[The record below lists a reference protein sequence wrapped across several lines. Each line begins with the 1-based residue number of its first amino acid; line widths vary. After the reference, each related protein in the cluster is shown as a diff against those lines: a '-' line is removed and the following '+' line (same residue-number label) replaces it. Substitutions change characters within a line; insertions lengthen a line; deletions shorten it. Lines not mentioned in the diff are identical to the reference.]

1 MRTVSGRPPGSRPD
15 HIVSMFGHLLT
26 VHPRMAVLRRRR
38 RGVFGMSDAFTL
50 TEDQQ
55 VFRKEWRRLFEDK
68 FTERAAEIDR
78 TGEFP
83 WDNLKMLAEAGLAGI
98 NIPEAYG
105 GAGADSVTHCL
116 LVEEVARVCAST
128 SLIPAVNKLATLPIL
143 FAGSDEQK
151 RRFLTPIA
159 EGTAMASYCLTE
171 PGSGSDAAAMRSR
184 AVRDG
189 DDYLLNGNKRFITGG
204 GVSKIYVYYAVTDPD
219 AGSRGI
225 SAFVLED
232 SMPGFQIGKH
242 EDKLGIR
249 GSPTTEVI
257 CTDVRV
263 PAANR
268 LGEEGDGFPLALRA
282 LDHSRITIGAQ
293 AVGIAQGALDFALG
307 YVEER
312 QQFGQPIVDFQGVQ
326 FMLADMAM
334 QTEAARTLVYQAAAK
349 ADRGDADLAFF
360 GAASKCFASDVA
372 MKVTTDA
379 VQLLGGYGY
388 IKEFPVE
395 RMMRDAKITQL
406 YEGTNQILRV
416 VMARRLRQQRGRG
429 QA

>member
-1 MRTVSGRPPGSRPD
+1 
-15 HIVSMFGHLLT
+15 
-26 VHPRMAVLRRRR
+26 
-38 RGVFGMSDAFTL
+38 MSDAFTL

-55 VFRKEWRRLFEDK
+55 LFRREWRRLFEDK

-83 WDNLKMLAEAGLAGI
+83 WDNHKVLTEAGLVGL
-98 NIPEAYG
+98 NVPEAYG
-105 GAGADSVTHCL
+105 GGGADSVTHCI

-143 FAGSDEQK
+143 FAGSEEQK
-151 RRFLTPIA
+151 RRFLPPIA
-159 EGTAMASYCLTE
+159 DGSALASYCLTE

-189 DDYLLNGNKRFITGG
+189 DDYVLNGTKRFITGG
-204 GVSKIYVYYAVTDPD
+204 GVSKLYVYYAVTDPG
-219 AGSRGI
+219 AGSKGI

-232 SMPGFQIGKH
+232 SMPGFEIGKH

-263 PAANR
+263 PADNR
-268 LGEEGDGFPLALRA
+268 VGEEGEGFPLALRA
-282 LDHSRITIGAQ
+282 LDHSRIGIGAQ
-293 AVGIAQGALDFALG
+293 AVGIAQGALDYALG
-307 YVEER
+307 YTRER
-312 QQFGQPIVDFQGVQ
+312 RQFDQAIADFQGVQ

-349 ADRGDADLAFF
+349 ADRGDEDLTFF

-388 IKEFPVE
+388 IKEFPLE
-395 RMMRDAKITQL
+395 RMLRDAKITQI

-416 VMARRLRQQRGRG
+416 VMARQLQQFRR
-429 QA
+429 

>member
-1 MRTVSGRPPGSRPD
+1 MGSTGRNGGEGAD
-15 HIVSMFGHLLT
+15 
-26 VHPRMAVLRRRR
+26 MAD
-38 RGVFGMSDAFTL
+38 VFAL
-50 TEDQQ
+50 TEDQEL
-55 VFRKEWRRLFEDK
+55 FRREWRRLFEGK

-83 WDNLKMLAEAGLAGI
+83 WDNHKVLTEAGLVGL

-105 GAGADSVTHCL
+105 GGGADSVTHCI

-143 FAGSDEQK
+143 FAGSEEQK
-151 RRFLTPIA
+151 RRFLPPIA
-159 EGTAMASYCLTE
+159 DGSALASYCLTE

-189 DDYLLNGNKRFITGG
+189 DGYLLNGTKRFITGG
-204 GVSKIYVYYAVTDPD
+204 GVSKLYVYYAVTDPD
-219 AGSRGI
+219 AGSKGI

-232 SMPGFQIGKH
+232 SMPGFEIGKH

-268 LGEEGDGFPLALRA
+268 LGEEGQGFPLALRA
-282 LDHSRITIGAQ
+282 LDHSRVTIGAQ
-293 AVGIAQGALDFALG
+293 AVGIAQGALDYALG
-307 YVEER
+307 YTRER
-312 QQFGQPIVDFQGVQ
+312 EQFGQPVADFQGIQ

-334 QTEAARTLVYQAAAK
+334 QIEAARSLVYQAAAK
-349 ADRGDADLAFF
+349 ADRDDPDLTLF
-360 GAASKCFASDVA
+360 AAAAKCFASDVA
-372 MKVTTDA
+372 MKVTTDG

-388 IKEFPVE
+388 IKDFPLE
-395 RMMRDAKITQL
+395 RMLRDSKITQI

-416 VMARRLRQQRGRG
+416 VIARQLRQG
-429 QA
+429 A

>member
-1 MRTVSGRPPGSRPD
+1 
-15 HIVSMFGHLLT
+15 
-26 VHPRMAVLRRRR
+26 
-38 RGVFGMSDAFTL
+38 MSEAFTL

-55 VFRKEWRRLFEDK
+55 LFRREWRRLFEDK

-83 WDNLKMLAEAGLAGI
+83 WDNVEVLKSAGLLGL
-98 NIPEAYG
+98 NIPEQYG
-105 GAGADSVTHCL
+105 GGGADAVTHCL
-116 LVEEVARVCAST
+116 LIEEVARVCAST

-143 FAGSDEQK
+143 FAGTEEQK
-151 RRFLTPIA
+151 RRFLPPIA
-159 EGTAMASYCLTE
+159 SGEALASYCLTE

-189 DDYLLNGNKRFITGG
+189 DDYVLNGTKRFITGG
-204 GVSKIYVYYAVTDPD
+204 GVSKLYAYYAVTDPE
-219 AGSRGI
+219 AGSKGI

-232 SMPGFQIGKH
+232 SMPGFQVGRY

-249 GSPTTEVI
+249 GSPTTEII
-257 CTDVRV
+257 CQDVRV

-268 LGEEGDGFPLALRA
+268 LGEEGQGFPLALRA
-282 LDHSRITIGAQ
+282 LDHSRVTIGAQ
-293 AVGIAQGALDFALG
+293 AVGIAQGALDYALG
-307 YVEER
+307 YTKER
-312 QQFGQPIVDFQGVQ
+312 RQFGQAIADFQGVQ

-334 QTEAARTLVYQAAAK
+334 SIEAARAMVYTAAAK
-349 ADRGDADLAFF
+349 ADREDEDLTFF

-388 IKEFPVE
+388 VREFPCE
-395 RMMRDAKITQL
+395 RMMRDAKITQI
-406 YEGTNQILRV
+406 YEGSNQVLRV
-416 VMARRLRQQRGRG
+416 VMARRLGIKATGR
-429 QA
+429 AR

>member
-1 MRTVSGRPPGSRPD
+1 
-15 HIVSMFGHLLT
+15 
-26 VHPRMAVLRRRR
+26 
-38 RGVFGMSDAFTL
+38 MSEAFTL
-50 TEDQQ
+50 TEDQKL
-55 VFRKEWRRLFEDK
+55 FRKEWRRLFEDK
-68 FTERAAEIDR
+68 FTERAAEIDK

-83 WDNLKMLAEAGLAGI
+83 WDNLKVLADAGLAGI

-105 GAGADSVTHCL
+105 GAGADSITHCL

-143 FAGSDEQK
+143 FAGSEELQQ
-151 RRFLTPIA
+151 RFLPQIA
-159 EGTAMASYCLTE
+159 DGSAMASYCLTE

-189 DDYLLNGNKRFITGG
+189 DHYVINGTKRFITGG

-219 AGSRGI
+219 AGSKGI

-232 SMPGFQIGKH
+232 SMPGFEIGKH

-257 CTDVRV
+257 CSDVRV

-268 LGEEGDGFPLALRA
+268 LGEEGQGFPLALRA

-293 AVGIAQGALDFALG
+293 AVGIAQGALDYALG
-307 YVEER
+307 YTKER
-312 QQFGQPIVDFQGVQ
+312 RQFGQAIADFQGIQ

-334 QTEAARTLVYQAAAK
+334 QTEAARTLIYQAAAK
-349 ADRGDADLAFF
+349 ADREDEDLTFF
-360 GAASKCFASDVA
+360 GAAAKCFASDVA
-372 MKVTTDA
+372 MKVTVDA

-388 IKEFPVE
+388 VKEFPLE
-395 RMMRDAKITQL
+395 RMLRDAKITQI

-416 VMARRLRQQRGRG
+416 VMARQLQQRSPR
-429 QA
+429 ASSN

>member
-1 MRTVSGRPPGSRPD
+1 
-15 HIVSMFGHLLT
+15 
-26 VHPRMAVLRRRR
+26 
-38 RGVFGMSDAFTL
+38 MSDAFTL

-55 VFRKEWRRLFEDK
+55 LFRREWRRLFEDK

-83 WDNLKMLAEAGLAGI
+83 WDNHKVLTEAGLVGL

-105 GAGADSVTHCL
+105 GGGADSITHCL

-143 FAGSDEQK
+143 FAGSEEQK
-151 RRFLTPIA
+151 QRFLPPIA
-159 EGTAMASYCLTE
+159 DGSALASYCLTE

-189 DDYLLNGNKRFITGG
+189 DDYVLNGTKRFITGG
-204 GVSKIYVYYAVTDPD
+204 GVSKLYVYYAVTDPG
-219 AGSRGI
+219 AGARGI
-225 SAFVLED
+225 TAFVLED
-232 SMPGFQIGKH
+232 SMPGFEIGKH

-257 CTDVRV
+257 CNDVRV

-268 LGEEGDGFPLALRA
+268 LGEDGQGFPLALRA

-293 AVGIAQGALDFALG
+293 AVGIAQGALDYALG
-307 YVEER
+307 YTRQR
-312 QQFGQPIVDFQGVQ
+312 QQFGQAIADFQGVQ

-334 QTEAARTLVYQAAAK
+334 QIEAARTLVYQAAAK
-349 ADRGDADLAFF
+349 ADRGDEDLTFF

-372 MKVTTDA
+372 MKVTVDA

-388 IKEFPVE
+388 VKEFPLE
-395 RMMRDAKITQL
+395 RMLRDAKITQI
-406 YEGTNQILRV
+406 YEGTNQVLRI
-416 VMARRLRQQRGRG
+416 VMTRELRR
-429 QA
+429 

>member
-1 MRTVSGRPPGSRPD
+1 
-15 HIVSMFGHLLT
+15 
-26 VHPRMAVLRRRR
+26 
-38 RGVFGMSDAFTL
+38 MSEAFTL
-50 TEDQQ
+50 TEDQRL
-55 VFRKEWRRLFEDK
+55 FRKEWRRLFEDK
-68 FTERAAEIDR
+68 FTERAAEIDK

-83 WDNLKMLAEAGLAGI
+83 WDNLKVLADAGLAGI
-98 NIPEAYG
+98 NVPEAYG
-105 GAGADSVTHCL
+105 GAGADSITHCL

-143 FAGSDEQK
+143 FAGSEELKQ
-151 RRFLTPIA
+151 RFLPRIA
-159 EGTAMASYCLTE
+159 DGSAMASYCLTE

-189 DDYLLNGNKRFITGG
+189 DDYVINGTKRFITGG

-219 AGSRGI
+219 AGAKGI
-225 SAFVLED
+225 TAFVLED
-232 SMPGFQIGKH
+232 SLPGFEIGKH

-257 CTDVRV
+257 CSDVRV

-268 LGEEGDGFPLALRA
+268 LGEEGEGFPLALRA

-293 AVGIAQGALDFALG
+293 AVGIAQGALDYALG
-307 YVEER
+307 YVQER
-312 QQFGQPIVDFQGVQ
+312 EQFGQPIADFQGIQ

-334 QTEAARTLVYQAAAK
+334 QAEAARSLVYQAAAK
-349 ADRGDADLAFF
+349 ADREDEDLTFF

-388 IKEFPVE
+388 VREFPPE
-395 RMMRDAKITQL
+395 RMMRDAKITQI

-416 VMARRLRQQRGRG
+416 VMARQLRQQRN
-429 QA
+429 

>member
-1 MRTVSGRPPGSRPD
+1 
-15 HIVSMFGHLLT
+15 
-26 VHPRMAVLRRRR
+26 
-38 RGVFGMSDAFTL
+38 MSEAFTL
-50 TEDQQ
+50 TEDQKL
-55 VFRKEWRRLFEDK
+55 FRKEWRRLFEDK
-68 FTERAAEIDR
+68 FTERAAEIDK

-83 WDNLKMLAEAGLAGI
+83 WDNLKVLADAGLAGI
-98 NIPEAYG
+98 NVPEAYG
-105 GAGADSVTHCL
+105 GAGADSITHCL

-143 FAGSDEQK
+143 FAGSEELQQ
-151 RRFLTPIA
+151 RFLPQIA
-159 EGTAMASYCLTE
+159 DGSAMASYCLTE

-189 DDYLLNGNKRFITGG
+189 DHYVINGTKRFITGG

-219 AGSRGI
+219 AGSKGI

-232 SMPGFQIGKH
+232 SMPGFEIGKH

-257 CTDVRV
+257 CSDVRV

-268 LGEEGDGFPLALRA
+268 LGEEGQGFPLALRA

-293 AVGIAQGALDFALG
+293 AVGIAQGALDYALG
-307 YVEER
+307 YVQER
-312 QQFGQPIVDFQGVQ
+312 EQFGTKLAEFQGLQ

-334 QTEAARTLVYQAAAK
+334 QTEAARSLVYQAAAK
-349 ADRGDADLAFF
+349 ADREDEDLTFF
-360 GAASKCFASDVA
+360 GAAAKCFASDVA

-388 IKEFPVE
+388 VREYPLE
-395 RMMRDAKITQL
+395 RMMRDSKITQI

-416 VMARRLRQQRGRG
+416 VIGRQLRQKSVGSRT
-429 QA
+429 

>member
-1 MRTVSGRPPGSRPD
+1 
-15 HIVSMFGHLLT
+15 
-26 VHPRMAVLRRRR
+26 
-38 RGVFGMSDAFTL
+38 MSDVFTL
-50 TEDQQ
+50 TEDQR
-55 VFRKEWRRLFEDK
+55 VLRKEWRRLFEDK
-68 FTERAAEIDR
+68 FTERAAEIDQ

-83 WDNLKMLAEAGLAGI
+83 WDNLKVLADSGLAGI
-98 NIPEAYG
+98 NVPEEYG
-105 GAGADSVTHCL
+105 GGGADSVTHCV

-128 SLIPAVNKLATLPIL
+128 SLIPAVNKLATLPVL
-143 FAGSDEQK
+143 FAGTDEQK
-151 RRFLTPIA
+151 RRFLPPIA
-159 EGTAMASYCLTE
+159 EGERIASYCLTE

-189 DDYLLNGNKRFITGG
+189 DDYVLNGTKRFITGG
-204 GVSKIYVYYAVTDPD
+204 GASKTYVYYAVTDPA

-232 SMPGFQIGKH
+232 SMPGFEIGKH

-257 CTDVRV
+257 CNDVRV

-293 AVGIAQGALDFALG
+293 AVGIAQGALDYALG

-312 QQFGQPIVDFQGVQ
+312 EQFGRRIAEFQGLQ
-326 FMLADMAM
+326 FMFADMAM

-349 ADRGDADLAFF
+349 ADRGDPDLTFF
-360 GAASKCFASDVA
+360 GAAAKCFASDVA

-388 IKEFPVE
+388 IKDYPLE

-416 VMARRLRQQRGRG
+416 VMARQLRRQRG

>member
-1 MRTVSGRPPGSRPD
+1 
-15 HIVSMFGHLLT
+15 
-26 VHPRMAVLRRRR
+26 
-38 RGVFGMSDAFTL
+38 MSDAFTL

-55 VFRKEWRRLFEDK
+55 LFRREWRRLFEDK

-78 TGEFP
+78 TAEFP
-83 WDNLKMLAEAGLAGI
+83 WDNHKVLTEAGLVGL

-105 GAGADSVTHCL
+105 GGGADSVTHCI

-143 FAGSDEQK
+143 FAGSEEQK
-151 RRFLTPIA
+151 RRFLPPIA
-159 EGTAMASYCLTE
+159 DGSALASYCLTE

-189 DDYLLNGNKRFITGG
+189 DDYVLNGTKRFITGG
-204 GVSKIYVYYAVTDPD
+204 GVSKLYVYYAVTDPG
-219 AGSRGI
+219 AGPKGI

-232 SMPGFQIGKH
+232 SMPGFEIGKH

-249 GSPTTEVI
+249 GSPTTEGI

-263 PAANR
+263 PADNR
-268 LGEEGDGFPLALRA
+268 VGEEGEGFPLALRA
-282 LDHSRITIGAQ
+282 LDHSRIGIGAQ
-293 AVGIAQGALDFALG
+293 AVGIAQGALDYALG
-307 YVEER
+307 YTRER
-312 QQFGQPIVDFQGVQ
+312 RQFDQAIADFQGVQ

-349 ADRGDADLAFF
+349 ADRGDEDLTFF

-388 IKEFPVE
+388 VKEFPVE
-395 RMMRDAKITQL
+395 RMLRDAKITQI

-416 VMARRLRQQRGRG
+416 VMARQLQQFRR
-429 QA
+429 

>member
-1 MRTVSGRPPGSRPD
+1 
-15 HIVSMFGHLLT
+15 
-26 VHPRMAVLRRRR
+26 
-38 RGVFGMSDAFTL
+38 MSEAFTL
-50 TEDQQ
+50 TEDQKL
-55 VFRKEWRRLFEDK
+55 FRKEWRRLFEDK
-68 FTERAAEIDR
+68 FTERAAEIDK

-83 WDNLKMLAEAGLAGI
+83 WDNLKVLADAGLAGI
-98 NIPEAYG
+98 NVPEAYG
-105 GAGADSVTHCL
+105 GAGADSITHCL

-143 FAGSDEQK
+143 FAGSEELQQ
-151 RRFLTPIA
+151 RFLPQIA
-159 EGTAMASYCLTE
+159 DGAAMASYCLTE

-189 DDYLLNGNKRFITGG
+189 DHYVINGTKRFITGG

-219 AGSRGI
+219 AGSKGI

-232 SMPGFQIGKH
+232 SMPGFEIGKH

-257 CTDVRV
+257 CSDVRV

-268 LGEEGDGFPLALRA
+268 LGEEGQGFPLALRA

-293 AVGIAQGALDFALG
+293 AVGIAQGALDYALG
-307 YVEER
+307 YTKER
-312 QQFGQPIVDFQGVQ
+312 RQFGQAIADFQGIQ

-334 QTEAARTLVYQAAAK
+334 QTEAARTLIYQAAAK
-349 ADRGDADLAFF
+349 ADREDEDLTFF
-360 GAASKCFASDVA
+360 GAAAKCFASDVA
-372 MKVTTDA
+372 MKVTVDA

-388 IKEFPVE
+388 VKEFPLE
-395 RMMRDAKITQL
+395 RMLRDAKITQI

-416 VMARRLRQQRGRG
+416 VMARQLQQRSPR
-429 QA
+429 ASSN